1 MNLFLI
7 GRLVAYEERATEH
20 LHSLSLIERRI
31 KQKKDFTE
39 IQFAFFFI
47 PEIWNVIKLSR

>member
-7 GRLVAYEERATEH
+7 GRLVAYEERAAEH

-31 KQKKDFTE
+31 KQKKR
-39 IQFAFFFI
+39 
-47 PEIWNVIKLSR
+47 LY

>member
-1 MNLFLI
+1 MVLR

-31 KQKKDFTE
+31 KQKKRLD
-39 IQFAFFFI
+39 
-47 PEIWNVIKLSR
+47 